1 MHSPRTHQHNLR
13 VLPARAEQHADQLQ
27 AAADDAALARD
38 ERNEAIADAVTF
50 DVLPFST
57 EQIAVLDAALRRGYI
72 EDVYEVWNTCQDV
85 LKAEI
90 ASRIATADLA
100 AVSPRH
106 AMTYCSSCGAELGP
120 GNAGVSSCSDHRIAP
135 RRSLHSIHPRES

>member
-72 EDVYEVWNTCQDV
+72 EDVYEVWNVC
-85 LKAEI
+85 KAALDDEI
-90 ASRIATADLA
+90 ARRIANADRGTAA
-100 AVSPRH
+100 PRF
-106 AMTYCSSCGAELGP
+106 AQTYCSSCGAELGP
-120 GNAGVSSCSDHRIAP
+120 GNAGVSNCNDHRA
-135 RRSLHSIHPRES
+135 RALRVLRAD

>member
-1 MHSPRTHQHNLR
+1 MHTPRTHHNNVR
-13 VLPARAEQHADQLQ
+13 KLPARVDRQADQLQ
-27 AAADDAALARD
+27 TAADDAALARD
-38 ERNEAIADAVTF
+38 ERNEAIAERVTF

-90 ASRIATADLA
+90 ARRIAAADLA
-100 AVSPRH
+100 AVAPRF
-106 AMTYCSSCGAELGP
+106 AMTCCSSCGAELGP
-120 GNAGVSSCSDHRIAP
+120 GNAGISSCADHRAPAP
-135 RRSLHSIHPRES
+135 RLFRGV

>member
-1 MHSPRTHQHNLR
+1 MHTPRPLHRNIRT
-13 VLPARAEQHADQLQ
+13 LPALVDRHADQLQ

-38 ERNEAIADAVTF
+38 ERNEAIAERVTF

-90 ASRIATADLA
+90 ARRIAAADLA
-100 AVSPRH
+100 GAAPRFENVR
-106 AMTYCSSCGAELGP
+106 CSECGRGFGP
-120 GNAGVSSCSDHRIAP
+120 GNAGLSHCADHIG
-135 RRSLHSIHPRES
+135 RRALDD